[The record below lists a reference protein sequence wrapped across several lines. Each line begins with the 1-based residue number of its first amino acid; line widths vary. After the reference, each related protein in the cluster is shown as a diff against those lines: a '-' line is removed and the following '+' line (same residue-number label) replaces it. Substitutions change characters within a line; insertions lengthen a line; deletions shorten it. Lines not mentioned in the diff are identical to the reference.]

1 MHDFKIVYL
10 LDFFSLL
17 PAPAGVILT
26 SGAPSPNAGTTPR
39 TRGGDPMKGEK
50 TGKMKNYSP
59 HPRG

>member
-17 PAPAGVILT
+17 PAPAGVIP
-26 SGAPSPNAGTTPR
+26 SGLQKNARMLATPR
-39 TRGGDPMKGEK
+39 TRGGDPAKRRSGSRLSV
-50 TGKMKNYSP
+50 YSP